1 LRIEF
6 KLISYFYTF
15 IRNVEKI
22 SGHCYPLLYG
32 YLSFLPEFE
41 VARALDGEL
50 KANLISEGIIQTE
63 KQHLS

>member
-1 LRIEF
+1 MA
-6 KLISYFYTF
+6 
-15 IRNVEKI
+15 
-22 SGHCYPLLYG
+22 GHCYPLLYG